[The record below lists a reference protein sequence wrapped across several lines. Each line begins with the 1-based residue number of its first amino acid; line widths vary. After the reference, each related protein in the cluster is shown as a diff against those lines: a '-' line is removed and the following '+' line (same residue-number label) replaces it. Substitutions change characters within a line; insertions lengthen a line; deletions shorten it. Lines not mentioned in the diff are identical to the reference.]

1 VQQRQWLSAVSG
13 LALSVLA
20 LGCRNSVES
29 SPPKGALANA
39 ETSLEAPVAKAPR
52 AAASAGHIPV
62 ASVDGTTPSA
72 VTLAVTGNGAE
83 DALVR
88 KLPRTDA
95 VIERPFPEG
104 ASDAQV
110 CEAIAN
116 TKEKDLWLRFGH
128 LLPMYVYGSILIV
141 DAREK
146 DIQRIVDVVESYHG
160 GKYYPSI
167 KHCSSGGVLLYLRS
181 LADNAPGDLER
192 GHRHLSE
199 VIRARLRLTTSVS
212 FTFSNDSKR
221 LSDFCRSDPELCERL
236 VKLDYANE
244 GRGLCSRA
252 LTECRVNHGDKNYAT
267 LLQRCRDIPRALVA
281 CLEVHGDHDERD
293 QCEARLRETLCP

>member
-1 VQQRQWLSAVSG
+1 MQQGQWLSAVSG

-20 LGCRNSVES
+20 FGCRNSVES

-52 AAASAGHIPV
+52 AAASAEHIPV

-72 VTLAVTGNGAE
+72 VTLAVSGNGAE

-95 VIERPFPEG
+95 VIEQPFPEG

-199 VIRARLRLTTSVS
+199 VIKARLRLTTSVS

-244 GRGLCSRA
+244 GRGLCSEA
-252 LTECRVNHGDKNYAT
+252 MLECRA
-267 LLQRCRDIPRALVA
+267 
-281 CLEVHGDHDERD
+281 ERD
-293 QCEARLRETLCP
+293 SHNYRTILSRCFTASREVLRCLYVFDGPAARDKCEAVVRQTICP